1 MLSTMTFPCCPFI
14 ANGKDYNA
22 SEYCKQ
28 FHVINVVVSIFGSPV
43 PPVEIFHEQSHPVDE
58 ASVHRLQK

>member
-1 MLSTMTFPCCPFI
+1 MLSTMTFTCYPFI

-28 FHVINVVVSIFGSPV
+28 FHVINVVVSLFDSPV
-43 PPVEIFHEQSHPVDE
+43 STCRNII
-58 ASVHRLQK
+58 